1 MGHSTASVTEAEL
14 GVRAGATCI
23 THLFNAM
30 PAVSFKIVKRY
41 LDLCC

>member
-1 MGHSTASVTEAEL
+1 VTEAEL

-30 PAVSFKIVKRY
+30 HAVSLNAWI
-41 LDLCC
+41 